1 VPRQPCKQ
9 RALLPIA
16 CSLAPRAQMH
26 RVQRMIFISLAERS
40 LLVLFGFI
48 LYWPRL
54 RQNPWAGVVRAAV
67 TARVEAR
74 AFGGSMAATS
84 GVHALHCHRKHGAI
98 LRGKQREPQCC
109 KLRLLPRAFAWV
121 GRAISEIDIRGLAE
135 PHEVRVLSQLPERQS
150 RKHTQEYPSQDTA
163 TCRTNQ
169 TEQQTL
175 EWNTPH
181 TYCSRRHHRQRE
193 QLAVS
198 GPQEVG
204 VIWKGKSEQAL
215 VQ

>member
-1 VPRQPCKQ
+1 
-9 RALLPIA
+9 
-16 CSLAPRAQMH
+16 
-26 RVQRMIFISLAERS
+26 
-40 LLVLFGFI
+40 
-48 LYWPRL
+48 
-54 RQNPWAGVVRAAV
+54 
-67 TARVEAR
+67 
-74 AFGGSMAATS
+74 MAATS

-121 GRAISEIDIRGLAE
+121 GRAISEIGIRGLAE

-215 VQ
+215 VQQDQGLFAKKHVRAALALTAGGGAPRASRAARVVHVAPATDEWCQLAC